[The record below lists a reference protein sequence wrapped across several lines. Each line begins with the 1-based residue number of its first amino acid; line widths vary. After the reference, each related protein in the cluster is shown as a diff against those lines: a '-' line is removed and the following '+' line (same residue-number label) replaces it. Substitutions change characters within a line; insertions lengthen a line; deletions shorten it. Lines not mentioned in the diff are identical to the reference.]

1 MKSIL
6 LVLLAGC
13 SVLSPKAS
21 ETLGES
27 VRSYNE
33 GVRWERFEVA
43 AIHVPA
49 KQRSVFVDEADLRAK
64 DLKITDYNIIRVEAH
79 GDREALVQIKLEWYK
94 NSEGTMHETHAVQT
108 WERHGGDWLLV
119 DESRLRGAEMPG
131 LPEPITKD

>member
-6 LVLLAGC
+6 FVLLAGC
-13 SVLSPKAS
+13 SVLSPKPT

-43 AIHVPA
+43 ANHVPA
-49 KQRSVFVDEADLRAK
+49 KQRSAFVDEADLRAK
-64 DLKITDYNIIRVEAH
+64 DVKITDYNIIRVEAH

-131 LPEPITKD
+131 LPEPLTKD